1 MSIDPL
7 LYGFNNYYDES
18 DESDDEPAAAAIL
31 YPGENPHLQQ
41 LKKRAIELTRDQRLR
56 IRCLHHDADLSYIEI
71 YAKRSSL
78 KPPMP
83 TLTIRQIQKACDL
96 TKPVTPQKQGR
107 VGAKPAVSD
116 EQKAALEAFLKEKKG
131 HRLIP
136 WIELPYWVE
145 GFDNVRDSAIKRA
158 LEDMG
163 YLRRERQKRIVHTEV
178 HESERLRWAIEHKD
192 LVSQIYPFY
201 IQILTYLVD
210 SGPMGRS
217 LYIF

>member
-1 MSIDPL
+1 M
-7 LYGFNNYYDES
+7 
-18 DESDDEPAAAAIL
+18 
-31 YPGENPHLQQ
+31 
-41 LKKRAIELTRDQRLR
+41 
-56 IRCLHHDADLSYIEI
+56 
-71 YAKRSSL
+71 
-78 KPPMP
+78 
-83 TLTIRQIQKACDL
+83 
-96 TKPVTPQKQGR
+96 
-107 VGAKPAVSD
+107 GAKPAVSD